1 MATGSTAA
9 GPTPDPDRARRL
21 FRLKLLAW
29 AGGVVLLLLLLRGQF
44 RHELY
49 HLTGEASWMWVTGD
63 VAQKRPV
70 AGIFVRD
77 FSLADRPRRAVAK
90 ICGDRQYTLWINGHL
105 VLTGHNRPG
114 FRLDVVQVTDLLRP
128 GRNVIAV
135 EAGSPTSVGAV
146 LFALDLEPGPEGL
159 RAGDPRG
166 RSVIVSGP
174 DWRVFTRWVPGVF
187 DRAITGGDRPWIW
200 GRPPDHPWSYPV
212 PRLHEAPLVQSLAGE
227 PRRITTA
234 RQAGEGCWRYELGEG
249 FSGLVWVE
257 LPPGGPAGWSVVD
270 DAWPAPWD
278 RLDVVTVPGRRR
290 WLLPSVWTGS
300 FLILEG
306 PARPPALEVVPV
318 QER

>member
-9 GPTPDPDRARRL
+9 GPTPDQARRL
-21 FRLKLLAW
+21 FRLKLLAC

-63 VAQKRPV
+63 VAEKRPV

-77 FSLADRPRRAVAK
+77 FSLADRPRQAVAK
-90 ICGDRQYTLWINGHL
+90 ICGDPQYTLWINGHL
-105 VLTGHNRPG
+105 VLVGHNRPG
-114 FRLDVVQVTDLLRP
+114 FRLDVVQVTDLVRP

-135 EAGSPTSVGAV
+135 EAGSPTSVGGV

-159 RAGDPRG
+159 RAGDLRG

-174 DWRVFTRWVPGVF
+174 DWKVFTRWMPGIF
-187 DRAITGGDRPWIW
+187 DRAVSGGGLPWIW

-212 PRLHEAPLVQSLAGE
+212 PRLHGAPLVQSLAGE
-227 PRRITTA
+227 PQRVTSARR
-234 RQAGEGCWRYELGEG
+234 AGEHCWRYELGET
-249 FSGLVWVE
+249 FTGLVWVE
-257 LPPGGPAGWSVVD
+257 LPPAGAAGWRVVNEGS
-270 DAWPAPWD
+270 PPPGD
-278 RLDVVTVPGRRR
+278 RLDVVTVRGRRR
-290 WLLPSVWTGS
+290 WLLPAVWTRS
-300 FLILEG
+300 SLVLEG

-318 QER
+318 QEQ